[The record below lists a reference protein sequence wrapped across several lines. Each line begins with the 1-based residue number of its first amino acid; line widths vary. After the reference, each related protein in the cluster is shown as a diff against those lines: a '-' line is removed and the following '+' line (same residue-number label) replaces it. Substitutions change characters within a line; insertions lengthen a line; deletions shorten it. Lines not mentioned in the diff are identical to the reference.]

1 MYCPPA
7 RGLGKRKEERT
18 DGLRRT
24 ISDFTKR
31 GERGKCEEEE
41 GEGKAVKCQGEG
53 SLFSSSDAA
62 SSFFP
67 VVTNSR
73 RGNSPNAFLLQGGG
87 MEGAAAFPYCRQ
99 AMHPNKEANCSV
111 CIRYN
116 LPHSPLP
123 NPAPDTEQ
131 ASVRRMYEPV
141 SDEDLIRRRGKTCLR
156 TYMLQYKLHSSPFVS
171 LSRER
176 EGKIR
181 TLLFLHVL
189 SLSCFLLLHLLPDN
203 LGRQRYT
210 LYSTV
215 QCAVD
220 TLSPSAPP
228 HTRCE

>member
-1 MYCPPA
+1 MLLP
-7 RGLGKRKEERT
+7 L
-18 DGLRRT
+18 
-24 ISDFTKR
+24 
-31 GERGKCEEEE
+31 
-41 GEGKAVKCQGEG
+41 
-53 SLFSSSDAA
+53 
-62 SSFFP
+62 FFP

-87 MEGAAAFPYCRQ
+87 MEGAAAFPFCRQ

-116 LPHSPLP
+116 LPLSPLP
-123 NPAPDTEQ
+123 NPALDTEQ

-176 EGKIR
+176 EGKII

-189 SLSCFLLLHLLPDN
+189 SRSLYRAFYSFICFLITLGDN
-203 LGRQRYT
+203 DIRCTVRY
-210 LYSTV
+210 
-215 QCAVD
+215 
-220 TLSPSAPP
+220 SAPSIP
-228 HTRCE
+228 